1 MQNTPRPQSQSFL
14 HFRILPVMLPHVPCG
29 MLNGTRCPKSQP
41 AILDQTIFKL
51 RVFKLKTVSYKVQC
65 SKDIIF
71 TAITSTQ
78 TRESVLHSHRL
89 EKKCEFLHIPEKKK
103 KSLPR
108 WETPLLRSTLP
119 RQPQHLH
126 VVATAGSYEDKE
138 PCPTQEVFSQLA
150 LFKWYRVFAVKTL
163 KTYIWMYIYIFL
175 RDSISLYINIFLS

>member
-1 MQNTPRPQSQSFL
+1 
-14 HFRILPVMLPHVPCG
+14 MLPHVPCG

-103 KSLPR
+103 SLPR
-108 WETPLLRSTLP
+108 WETSLLRSTLP

-126 VVATAGSYEDKE
+126 VVATAGSYEGKE

-150 LFKWYRVFAVKTL
+150 LFKWYRVFAFKTL
-163 KTYIWMYIYIFL
+163 KTYIWMYIYI
-175 RDSISLYINIFLS
+175 YIFKR

>member
-1 MQNTPRPQSQSFL
+1 
-14 HFRILPVMLPHVPCG
+14 MLPHVPCG

-103 KSLPR
+103 IIAPMGNILATVNPPQTASAPSCSGYCR
-108 WETPLLRSTLP
+108 ILRGQGALSNP
-119 RQPQHLH
+119 
-126 VVATAGSYEDKE
+126 GSFFTIGFIQMVSSICIQNLEDLYLD
-138 PCPTQEVFSQLA
+138 VH
-150 LFKWYRVFAVKTL
+150 
-163 KTYIWMYIYIFL
+163 IYIFK
-175 RDSISLYINIFLS
+175 R